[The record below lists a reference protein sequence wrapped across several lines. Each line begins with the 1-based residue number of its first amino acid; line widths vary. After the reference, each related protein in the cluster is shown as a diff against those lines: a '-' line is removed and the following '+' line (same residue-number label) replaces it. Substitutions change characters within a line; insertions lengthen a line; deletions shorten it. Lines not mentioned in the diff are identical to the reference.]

1 MTMDRYIGLDVHMQS
16 CTMAVMGPTGRRL
29 REEVIATN
37 GRELVA
43 AIRKVEGQRHLCME
57 EGTQSEWLYEL
68 LEPEVRELV
77 VTVPEESGGQKSDAR
92 DAWARAEELRQGSI
106 KTKVFKA
113 AAGQYTE
120 LRQGVRGYRFMVQDM
135 TRAKNRLKAL
145 YRSRG
150 INGMKD
156 EVYDEA
162 RRGPWLAK
170 LGRSQRQLAE
180 LIGEQLD
187 RSVELVRQAKE
198 RLEAAAGEHRIVR
211 RLATAPGLGTIRA
224 AQVVA
229 TVVAPERFRTSRQ
242 FWSYCGLG
250 IEMRT
255 SSDWVQEKGRWV
267 RSRVQQTRGLNRNRN
282 AVLKSVFKGAAKT
295 VTTRMTDHPLA
306 RAHQALLAAGTKPN
320 LAELTIARRIASA
333 VLAMWKHQEDYQPG
347 KQEAKP
353 QTR

>member
-1 MTMDRYIGLDVHMQS
+1 MDRYIGLDVHMQS

-37 GRELVA
+37 GGDLLA

-68 LEPEVRELV
+68 LEPEVDELV
-77 VTVPEESGGQKSDAR
+77 VTVPGASRGQKSDAL
-92 DAWARAEELRQGSI
+92 DAWARADELRQGAV

-120 LRQGVRGYRFMVQDM
+120 LRHAVRGYRFMVQDM
-135 TRAKNRLKAL
+135 TRAKNRLKTL

-150 INGMKD
+150 ISGMKD
-156 EVYDEA
+156 EIYDEA

-170 LGRSQRQLAE
+170 LEPSQRKLAE

-187 RSVELVRQAKE
+187 RLVELVAQAKE

-250 IEMRT
+250 IET
-255 SSDWVQEKGRWV
+255 QSSADWVREGGRWV

-295 VTTRMTDHPLA
+295 VTTRMTDHPLY
-306 RAHQALLAAGTKPN
+306 RAHQALMAAGTKPN
-320 LAELTIARRIASA
+320 LAELTIARRIAAA
-333 VLAMWKHQEDYQPG
+333 VLAMWKHQEDYDPG